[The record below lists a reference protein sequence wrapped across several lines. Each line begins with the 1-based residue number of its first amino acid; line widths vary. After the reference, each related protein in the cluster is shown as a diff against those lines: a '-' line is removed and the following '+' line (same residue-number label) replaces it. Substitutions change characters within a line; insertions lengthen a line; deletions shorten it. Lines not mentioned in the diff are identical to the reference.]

1 MSLVR
6 RVKSLFGKRSNQVY
20 VSSPDEFS
28 RYIYNGGYVR
38 MSESPEV
45 QMAVD
50 KIANLVSD
58 MTIQLMEN
66 TEHGD
71 VRINN
76 ALSRKIDIEP
86 YQHMTRKA
94 WVYKVVRD
102 LLLYGEGNSVA
113 HISVDSQTGLIKNL
127 TPFNMG
133 EVSYKNSKDSYEI
146 EFGNK
151 TYKPEEVVHFVMN
164 PDPRNPQIGTGY
176 KVALKDVVRN
186 LKQAQETKNTFMKGK
201 YMPSLIIKADGLT
214 EEFKT
219 EEGRNKILDKYISS
233 SERGQPWV
241 IPADLLEV
249 QEVKPLTLNDLAIN
263 ESTELDKRTIAGL
276 LGVPAFLLGVGE
288 FNNDEYNN
296 FIQSTIMSIGNIIAQ
311 TLTKDIIINQNWYF
325 KMNPRSLY
333 NYSLTDLV
341 QAGGEMV
348 KMNAMRRN
356 ELRNWIGLDPD
367 EEMNELIVLENY
379 IKQSDIDK
387 QSKLHQDDTLEGGD
401 TD

>member
-1 MSLVR
+1 MSLVQR
-6 RVKSLFGKRSNQVY
+6 IKSFFGKRSNQVY

-28 RYIYNGGYVR
+28 RYIYGGDYVR
-38 MSESPEV
+38 LSENPEA

-58 MTIQLMEN
+58 MTIHLMEN
-66 TEHGD
+66 TDQGD
-71 VRINN
+71 KRINN
-76 ALSRKIDIEP
+76 ALSRKIDVEP
-86 YQHMTRKA
+86 YNYMTRKA
-94 WVYKVVRD
+94 WVYKIVRD
-102 LLLYGEGNSVA
+102 LLLYGDGNSVA
-113 HISVDSQTGLIKNL
+113 HISVDSRSGLIDNL
-127 TPFNMG
+127 TPFNMS
-133 EVSYKNSKDSYEI
+133 EVTFKGTKNGYQI
-146 EFGNK
+146 EFK
-151 TYKPEEVVHFVMN
+151 DKAYKPDEVVHFVMN
-164 PDPRNPQIGTGY
+164 PDPKNPYLGTGHT
-176 KVALKDVVRN
+176 VVLKDIVRN
-186 LKQAQETKNTFMKGK
+186 LKQAQDTKNTFMKGK

-214 EEFKT
+214 EEFQT
-219 EEGRNKILDKYISS
+219 EEGRNKILEKYVRT

-249 QEVKPLTLNDLAIN
+249 QEVKPLTLKDLAVN

-276 LGVPAFLLGVGE
+276 LGVPAFILGVGT
-288 FNNDEYNN
+288 FDKDEYNN
-296 FIQSTIMSIGNIIAQ
+296 FIQSTVMSIGNIIAQ
-311 TLTKDIIINQNWYF
+311 TLTKDIIVNPNWYF

-333 NYSLTDLV
+333 SYSITDLV
-341 QAGGEMV
+341 SAGGEMV

-387 QSKLHQDDTLEGGD
+387 QKKLNQDEELEGGD